1 MRHGKTSSIGFCITA
16 SLALIG
22 VSLTLA
28 GCHKEPPPAA
38 GARPVAVIV
47 PAPAQGAMVGEAYP
61 GSVRARIESPLSFRV
76 AGKITERRVDIGAR
90 VRKGEVLAVLD
101 PVDAR
106 LNVEAAKAA
115 VGSAEADAR
124 LAESEYRR
132 YQDLSERGFVS
143 KSLLDQRA
151 NELELA
157 KARLDQQRSQY
168 AVVRNQAAYT
178 SLIADSDGIVTDIQA
193 DAGQV
198 VSAGQAVLGFARDG
212 EREVRISVPEGAA
225 VDALSKAPTLRI
237 SLWAIPGKYY
247 EGRLRE
253 IASAANPQ
261 TRTHEARVSFVA
273 ADADVKLGMTA
284 NVTAG
289 STPGKASWRLPLT
302 AVGDAQGQPT
312 IWRVIAGEGADH
324 ATAQPLPVTVLQL
337 LNDAAIVAGDIR
349 PDDRVI
355 SAGVQLLTPGM
366 AVKPI
371 DRTAPVA
378 L

>member
-1 MRHGKTSSIGFCITA
+1 MQHRNKTKAGASIAIPLVL
-16 SLALIG
+16 LA
-22 VSLTLA
+22 LA
-28 GCHKEPPPAA
+28 GCHKEAPPAA
-38 GARPVAVIV
+38 SARPVAVIA

-90 VRKGEVLAVLD
+90 VKKGEVLAVLD

-106 LNVEAAKAA
+106 LNVEASKAA
-115 VGSAEADAR
+115 VASAEADAK
-124 LAESEYRR
+124 LAESEYKR
-132 YQDLSERGFVS
+132 YVDLSERGFVS

-151 NELELA
+151 NELDLA
-157 KARLDQQRSQY
+157 KARLDQQRSQF

-225 VDALSKAPTLRI
+225 VETLRKATALRI
-237 SLWAIPGKYY
+237 SLWAIPGKFY

-253 IASAANPQ
+253 IASAASAQ

-273 ADADVKLGMTA
+273 ADDEVKLGMTA
-284 NVTAG
+284 NVSVG
-289 STPGKASWRLPLT
+289 STPGAASWRLPLS
-302 AVGDAQGQPT
+302 AIGDAQGKPV
-312 IWRVIAGEGADH
+312 IWRVQGDKENT
-324 ATAQPLPVTVLQL
+324 TAQPLPVTVVQL
-337 LNDAAIVAGDIR
+337 LNDSAIVSGDIK
-349 PDDRVI
+349 PADQVI
-355 SAGVQLLTPGM
+355 SAGVQLLIPGM
-366 AVKPI
+366 PVKAI